1 MRNLLIRTM
10 RLAAT
15 ALVLCAVASA
25 VRAGDAA
32 WSAEQQR
39 KLVALAEKFLAEDA
53 VGTAALNARTAQVY
67 PALAAAHE
75 VCQRHWTGNNG
86 GGNNLPPGPM
96 YSGVPRWKPAGP
108 SMTAGSQQRKLSL
121 MRRRMPVSA
130 MRGDAT
136 WQLSGAPSRMSSLYA
151 SLPINKLKDTEPSR
165 HSMIW

>member
-1 MRNLLIRTM
+1 M

-96 YSGVPRWKPAGP
+96 YSGVPMEACWAVDDRWIAAKKAIADAEAHARFCNEGGRDLAIIRRAVPDVFAVCLTP
-108 SMTAGSQQRKLSL
+108 NQQAK
-121 MRRRMPVSA
+121 
-130 MRGDAT
+130 G
-136 WQLSGAPSRMSSLYA
+136 
-151 SLPINKLKDTEPSR
+151 
-165 HSMIW
+165 H